1 MTCKGIGMRDVKDLA
16 LIIDAGV
23 PIIIVETQD
32 ELRALELLT
41 QVAIKQQLGF
51 SRWSITEGLKQ
62 AGFSD
67 ELELLSDPESPTE
80 VLKKIKQTKTPSL
93 FALCDFHPYLV
104 NNPEHVRLLKDI
116 ALGHSVVPHSLILL
130 SYELTVP
137 PELQHY
143 SARFAFSLP
152 SEAQLMSIVR
162 EEVESWSKEN
172 ANARIKTDHLTLKK
186 LIKNLSGLSRQ
197 DSRRLIRSAIRDD
210 GAITESDLPE
220 INKAKFELIDM
231 DGVLSFEYDTE
242 KFSAVGG
249 LNNLKKWLKEREAI
263 FLNAQSVSADRPK
276 GVMLLGIQGGGKSLA
291 AKSVAGL
298 WGVPLLRLDMA
309 ALYNKFIGET
319 EKNLSK
325 SLAQAELMSPCVLW
339 IDEIEKGLATSHSD
353 DSTTRRIL
361 GTLLTWMA
369 ERESSVF
376 VVATA
381 NDVSQLPPELMRKGR
396 MDETFFVDLPKQ
408 KVREEIFSIHI
419 EKRNF
424 NAENFDLSLLA
435 SQSNG
440 FSGAEIEQAV
450 VAALYSAS
458 AQRQPMLTEHIV
470 DQLERTYPL
479 SVVMAEK
486 VSQLRSWAENRTVSA
501 D

>member
-1 MTCKGIGMRDVKDLA
+1 MRDVKDLA
-16 LIIDAGV
+16 LIIDASV
-23 PIIIVETQD
+23 PIVVVETHD
-32 ELRALELLT
+32 EVRALELLT
-41 QVAIKQQLGF
+41 QVAMKRQLGF
-51 SRWSITEGLKQ
+51 CCWSITEGLKR
-62 AGFSD
+62 AGFGDSLDLAD
-67 ELELLSDPESPTE
+67 EPESPADA
-80 VLKKIKQTKTPSL
+80 LRQIKKTPTPSL
-93 FALCDFHPYLV
+93 FVLCDFHPYLE

-116 ALGHSVVPHSLILL
+116 ALSHSTMQHTIVLISHEL
-130 SYELTVP
+130 SIP
-137 PELQHY
+137 AELQHY

-152 SEAQLMSIVR
+152 NNAQLMSIVR
-162 EEVESWSKEN
+162 EEVDAWSKEN
-172 ANARIKTDHLTLKK
+172 ANAKIKTDHVTLKK

-197 DSRRLIRSAIRDD
+197 DARRLVRGAIRDD
-210 GAITESDLPE
+210 GAITEDDLPE

-231 DGVLSFEYDTE
+231 EGVLSFEYDTE

-249 LNNLKKWLKEREAI
+249 LSNLKSWVKEREGI
-263 FLNAQSVSADRPK
+263 FLNAHSQSTDKPK
-276 GVMLLGIQGGGKSLA
+276 GLMLLGIQGGGKSLA

-339 IDEIEKGLATSHSD
+339 IDEIEKGLATSQSD

-361 GTLLTWMA
+361 GTMLTWMA
-369 ERESSVF
+369 EREANVF
-376 VVATA
+376 VVATS

-396 MDETFFVDLPKQ
+396 MDEIFFVDLPKPE
-408 KVREEIFSIHI
+408 VREVIFSIHL

-424 NAENFDLSLLA
+424 KADNYELPLLA
-435 SQSNG
+435 QQSAG

-458 AQRQPMLTEHIV
+458 AQRQPMVTEHISE
-470 DQLERTYPL
+470 QLEKTYPL

-486 VSQLRSWAENRTVSA
+486 ISQLREWAADRTVSA